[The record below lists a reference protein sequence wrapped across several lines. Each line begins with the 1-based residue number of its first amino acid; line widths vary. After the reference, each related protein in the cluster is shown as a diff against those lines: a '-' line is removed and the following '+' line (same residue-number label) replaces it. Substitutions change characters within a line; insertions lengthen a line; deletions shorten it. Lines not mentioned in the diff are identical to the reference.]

1 MIAPSSIRAIRVA
14 FASALL
20 VLLPGCAPFNY
31 SGEDSP
37 IAQTSIT
44 ALNPKPQVALVLSS
58 GGQRGYAHLGV
69 MKALEDAGIEYN
81 LVVGSSV
88 GALLGAFWAEG
99 RNVTE
104 LDRLSRQTGILD
116 WLDFSPFADRGW
128 VRGQSLQDLLDRE
141 LTHTRIEKMPRRL
154 IVTATRRNDKTPV
167 FFNSGRASVAVR
179 ASSAIR
185 GFISPVGIDGIEY
198 EDADE
203 SLPIAVR
210 AARQAGALFIIAVD
224 VSAPL
229 DSIPESVSVK
239 EREQMQH
246 RAARI
251 ADETAAAD
259 FLIHVRMK
267 YYAPP
272 FDSYSE
278 YARAAGE
285 QSARTLLP
293 DLTTALKVK
302 CPTTCIVS
310 DRQVSKPK

>member
-1 MIAPSSIRAIRVA
+1 MNARPSIRAIKA
-14 FASALL
+14 AALGALL
-20 VLLPGCAPFNY
+20 IFLLGCAPFNY
-31 SGEDSP
+31 TGEDSP
-37 IAQTSIT
+37 LAQTAIST
-44 ALNPKPQVALVLSS
+44 LHPKPHVALVLSS

-69 MKALEDAGIEYN
+69 MKALEDAGIEYD

-104 LDRLSRQTGILD
+104 LDRLSRQTGMLD

-128 VRGQSLQDLLDRE
+128 IRGQSLQDILDRE
-141 LTHTRIEKMPRRL
+141 LTNSKIETMPRKL
-154 IVTATRRNDKTPV
+154 IVTATRRSDKVPV

-185 GFISPVGIDGIEY
+185 GFISPVGIEGVEY

-210 AARQAGALFIIAVD
+210 AARQAGAQFIIAVD

-229 DSIPESVSVK
+229 ESIPDNVSTK
-239 EREQMQH
+239 EREQMQR

-272 FDSYSE
+272 FDSYFE
-278 YARAAGE
+278 YAKATGE
-285 QSARTLLP
+285 KTAHTLLP
-293 DLTTALKVK
+293 ELLTTLKSK
-302 CPTTCIVS
+302 CPTACIANNKQIS
-310 DRQVSKPK
+310 SSQ